1 MIRFSLKCPNDHGFE
16 SWFQSGEAYEKLRAA
31 GHVTCPV
38 CASADI
44 EKALMAPAVT
54 TARRQ
59 QAPEPVASDNSA
71 VPVASATSEL
81 ESRLQAL
88 RAHVEANSDY
98 VGRDFATQARQ
109 MHLGE
114 RPERLIHGEAKPA
127 EARALLEDGIAI
139 APLPFVP
146 SRRTN

>member
-1 MIRFSLKCPNDHGFE
+1 MIRFSLKCRNAHGFE
-16 SWFQSGEAYEKLRAA
+16 SWFQSGDAYEKLRAC

-44 EKALMAPAVT
+44 EKALMAPAVS

-59 QAPEPVASDNSA
+59 QAPEPAAADSA

-81 ESRLQAL
+81 ESRLRAL

-98 VGRDFATQARQ
+98 VGRDFVTQARQ
-109 MHLGE
+109 MHEGALPE
-114 RPERLIHGEAKPA
+114 RPIHGEAKPA
-127 EARALLEDGIAI
+127 EARALLDDGIAV

>member
-1 MIRFSLKCPNDHGFE
+1 MIRFSLKCRNAHGFE
-16 SWFQSGEAYEKLRAA
+16 SWFQSGDAYEKLRAC

-44 EKALMAPAVT
+44 EKALMAPAVS

-59 QAPEPVASDNSA
+59 QAPEPAAADSA

-81 ESRLQAL
+81 ESRLRAL

-98 VGRDFATQARQ
+98 VGMEFAREARA
-109 MHLGE
+109 MHAGEAPE
-114 RPERLIHGEAKPA
+114 RPIWGEAKPE
-127 EARALLEDGIAI
+127 EAKALIEDGVPV
-139 APLPFVP
+139 APLPFGP
-146 SRRTN
+146 PRKTN